1 MTTNGRR
8 PISISF
14 RSDRK
19 LDDILRNVD
28 LPIYDIVEA
37 GLLSMAKIPGGT
49 KNQQLTLEAI
59 RLAEDRLAFYAQRIE
74 DLKKIRDMQPTQ
86 STADCRAV
94 SDPVPAPAPKKFYNL
109 EERILVKN
117 KECPSDGKYFVTR
130 PQYERQ
136 KDILEICKDDDES

>member
-1 MTTNGRR
+1 MIKKYIEAVGRTIKLER
-8 PISISF
+8 DVDTII
-14 RSDRK
+14 RNAKLNVSD
-19 LDDILRNVD
+19 LI
-28 LPIYDIVEA
+28 EA
-37 GLLSMAKIPGGT
+37 GLISLATEPGT
-49 KNQQLTLEAI
+49 RNDKLRHYAI
-59 RLAEDRLAFYAQRIE
+59 RMLEDKLVYYAQLLE
-74 DLKKIRDMQPTQ
+74 ELKKIQIVQLSQPDQ
-86 STADCRAV
+86 ECRAV

>member
-1 MTTNGRR
+1 MIKKYIEAVGRTIKLER
-8 PISISF
+8 DVDTII
-14 RSDRK
+14 RNAKLNVSD
-19 LDDILRNVD
+19 LI
-28 LPIYDIVEA
+28 EA
-37 GLLSMAKIPGGT
+37 GLISLATEPGT
-49 KNQQLTLEAI
+49 RNDKLRHYAI
-59 RLAEDRLAFYAQRIE
+59 RMLEDKLVYYTQLLE
-74 DLKKIRDMQPTQ
+74 ELKKIQIVQLSQPDQ
-86 STADCRAV
+86 ECRAV